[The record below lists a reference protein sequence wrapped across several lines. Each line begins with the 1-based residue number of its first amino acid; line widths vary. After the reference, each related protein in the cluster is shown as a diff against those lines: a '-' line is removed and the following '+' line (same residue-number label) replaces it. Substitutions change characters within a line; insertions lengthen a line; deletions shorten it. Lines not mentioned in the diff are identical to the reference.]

1 MLDYENKFCPISTY
15 IRENNLSS
23 VITYNRLLK
32 LALAANLEYKR
43 IGIQQQYRFKNLGSI
58 EITEKDI
65 KVKIQ
70 ARVPEVDPLSEGYV
84 YLLKLY
90 ESNGNLLNICKF
102 GISANVESRVQS
114 LNNKI
119 KHTGFYY
126 SSHCVSKLLGNPVEY
141 ETTILKYCRLRG
153 TPIRE
158 DKYGSVREVFIY
170 EEWMDNLIPQSKEEQ

>member
-23 VITYNRLLK
+23 IITYNRLLK

-58 EITEKDI
+58 KITDKDV
-65 KVKIQ
+65 KVKREAKI
-70 ARVPEVDPLSEGYV
+70 PEVDPVSDGYV

-90 ESNGNLLNICKF
+90 ESNGNTSDICKF
-102 GISANVESRVQS
+102 GISADVESRIRS
-114 LNNKI
+114 LNNII
-119 KHTGFYY
+119 KHSGFYY
-126 SSHCVSKLLGNPVEY
+126 SAHYVSKLLDNPVEY

-158 DKYGSVREVFIY
+158 DKYGSVQEVFIY
-170 EEWMDNLIPQSKEEQ
+170 EEWMDNLVPQ